1 MNTELSFKAT
11 SLQIVKLLAI
21 WLGINVLAGVL
32 TGLVFMPFSPNVK
45 WDEHALFLGKLFIG
59 IGLFYFAAS
68 ECGIY
73 PRTIAQ
79 IFLDEKRK
87 HFTIAFKY
95 FLSYVGFLVLA
106 VGVLVGAFTF
116 LNAFIKTPDGYSKL
130 LGGGKDIL
138 RLTALS
144 FSAPGGVTLFL
155 LSTCVLAPIIEELF
169 YRQLLFSEFRKY
181 FNFLISMLL
190 SSFIFGI
197 FHASIVIAAING
209 AYLAYVYEKK
219 ESLPANIILH
229 SLLNL
234 FSLILMIGVK
244 KL

>member
-1 MNTELSFKAT
+1 MNTNLSFKAT
-11 SLQIVKLLAI
+11 GLQIVKLLAI

-32 TGLVFMPFSPNVK
+32 TGLIFRPFPPHAR

-59 IGLFYFAAS
+59 TGLFYFAAS

-73 PRTIAQ
+73 PRTLAQ

-87 HFTIAFKY
+87 HLTIAFKY

-106 VGVLVGAFTF
+106 VCVLVGTFTILDALF
-116 LNAFIKTPDGYSKL
+116 KTSGGHSKM

-144 FSAPGGVTLFL
+144 SSAPGGAVLFL
-155 LSTCVLAPIIEELF
+155 LNTCVLAPIIEELF

-181 FNFLISMLL
+181 FNFLASMLL
-190 SSFIFGI
+190 SSFFFGI

-219 ESLPANIILH
+219 GSLPANIILH

-234 FSLILMIGVK
+234 FSLILMIGIK